1 MTTSTSLRLEVREY
15 DDPLVTGLIDVLQQD
30 FVVRYG
36 GPDAAVVDPAQFRPP
51 EGLFLV
57 GFDEDGTA
65 VAMGGYR
72 VLPAGSSPTGPGTAE
87 IKRMWVHP
95 DARGRGYARA
105 VLARLE
111 AEAAAAGLR
120 TLVLNTGPQQPE
132 AIALYLSSGYTPVPP
147 FGHYAATRGALFY
160 GRALSSLDDR

>member
-57 GFDEDGTA
+57 GFGCGAVFAGPVSETVGRNPVYIGTLA
-65 VAMGGYR
+65 LYMLFVLAAALAPGFGAWAAFRFVAGVFGYYFGAR
-72 VLPAGSSPTGPGTAE
+72 STAPAGSLPGGSA
-87 IKRMWVHP
+87 M
-95 DARGRGYARA
+95 
-105 VLARLE
+105 
-111 AEAAAAGLR
+111 R
-120 TLVLNTGPQQPE
+120 TLV
-132 AIALYLSSGYTPVPP
+132 S
-147 FGHYAATRGALFY
+147 
-160 GRALSSLDDR
+160 